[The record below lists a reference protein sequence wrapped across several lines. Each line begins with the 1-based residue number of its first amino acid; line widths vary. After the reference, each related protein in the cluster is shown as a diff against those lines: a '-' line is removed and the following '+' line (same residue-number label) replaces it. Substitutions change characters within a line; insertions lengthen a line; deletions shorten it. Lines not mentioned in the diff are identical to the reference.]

1 MVDDK
6 TFIFPDWDTIAEVID
21 GRYEE
26 ELLQEVYAQLGRLW
40 VGGLRQQFGSEY
52 QLVESN
58 KFFLLSKADEQTAAE
73 ALRFLEQCLTRIH
86 SGLPFVPECLGYGKW
101 PVLCLEGDLFYR
113 YLNDYCSEDEEASA
127 TVGGVFLNRGY
138 GHFAMPD
145 AELSRYSAVFVHE
158 LTHAILHICDLPVWL
173 DEAIAVTVENHI
185 TRECPYELT
194 RELIRRHRDYWTEQ
208 NIQTFWAGHS
218 FWSPDDGQELSY
230 HLARFLFAALYQGG
244 TTDPSLV
251 SDFVSQSKRE
261 DAGQEAAIRC
271 LGIDFGEV
279 LTHLLGDGKWAPDVD
294 ILASLLR
301 KTEDSESD
309 TSEYPHEE
317 P

>member
-1 MVDDK
+1 MLDQSLPHKLEPSWMVDDK

-58 KFFLLSKADEQTAAE
+58 KFFLLSKADEQTATE

-145 AELSRYSAVFVHE
+145 ADLSRYSAVFVHE

-230 HLARFLFAALYQGG
+230 HLARFLLPLSTKEERPPHVWYLILFLNRNAKMPARRLPFA
-244 TTDPSLV
+244 V
-251 SDFVSQSKRE
+251 SAS
-261 DAGQEAAIRC
+261 
-271 LGIDFGEV
+271 
-279 LTHLLGDGKWAPDVD
+279 
-294 ILASLLR
+294 ILARFSLICWVMVNGHQM
-301 KTEDSESD
+301 SISWH
-309 TSEYPHEE
+309 PC
-317 P
+317 